1 MIGMIKGA
9 VVQVAPAALTVMVS
23 GVGFHVHIP
32 AGEEM
37 HVAIGKEILLH
48 TVLIAREDSLTL
60 YGFLD
65 PRQREIFALL
75 ISVSGVGPKTAINIL
90 GGIDPNRFLDEVVN
104 ENINYLSSL
113 PGIGKKSAQRIVLEL
128 KEKIVKQ
135 FQRQG
140 HRAGLNITE
149 DAVEALIALGY
160 SDVQARKATSGI
172 KADSVEALIKQAL
185 REMH

>member
-1 MIGMIKGA
+1 
-9 VVQVAPAALTVMVS
+9 MVS
-23 GVGFHVHIP
+23 GVGFLVHVP
-32 AGEEM
+32 AGAEM
-37 HVAIGKEILLH
+37 HIAIGQEILLY

-65 PRQREIFALL
+65 PRQREIFSLL
-75 ISVSGVGPKTAINIL
+75 IGVSGVGPKTAINIL
-90 GGIDPNRFLDEVVN
+90 GSIDPNRFLDEVVN

-128 KEKIVKQ
+128 KEKIIKH

-140 HRAGLNITE
+140 QRGQNIEE

-160 SDVQARKATSGI
+160 SDSQARKAVSGT
-172 KADSVEALIKQAL
+172 KADSLEGLIKQAL
-185 REMH
+185 KEMR

>member
-1 MIGMIKGA
+1 MISILKGT
-9 VVQVAPAALTVMVS
+9 VVQISPASLTVMVS
-23 GVGFHVHIP
+23 GVGFHVHVP
-32 AGEEM
+32 AREEM
-37 HVAIGKEILLH
+37 PVAIGQEILLY

-140 HRAGLNITE
+140 HRGGNIAE

>member
-1 MIGMIKGA
+1 MIGMLQGA

-23 GVGFHVHIP
+23 GVGFHVHVP
-32 AGEEM
+32 AGEELK
-37 HVAIGKEILLH
+37 VAVGQDVLLY

-60 YGFLD
+60 YGFID

-75 ISVSGVGPKTAINIL
+75 ISVSGVGPKTALNIL
-90 GGIDPNRFLDEVVN
+90 GGMEPNRFLDEVVN
-104 ENINYLSSL
+104 ENINYLSTL

-135 FQRQG
+135 FQRHA
-140 HRAGLNITE
+140 HRGIDITE

-160 SDVQARKATSGI
+160 SDVQARKATAGI

>member
-1 MIGMIKGA
+1 MIGMLKGS
-9 VVQVAPAALTVMVS
+9 VVQVTPAALTVMVS
-23 GVGFHVHIP
+23 GIGFHVHIP
-32 AGEEM
+32 AGDEVL
-37 HVAIGKEILLH
+37 VAVGQEILLH

-65 PRQREIFALL
+65 PRQREIFSLL
-75 ISVSGVGPKTAINIL
+75 IGVSGVGPKTAINIL
-90 GGIDPNRFLDEVVN
+90 GGMEPNRFLDEVVN

-128 KEKIVKQ
+128 KEKIVKH
-135 FQRQG
+135 FQRPGQRG
-140 HRAGLNITE
+140 GNITE

-160 SDVQARKATSGI
+160 SDAQARKATSGI

-185 REMH
+185 KEMH

>member
-1 MIGMIKGA
+1 MIGMLKGS
-9 VVQVAPAALTVMVS
+9 VVHVAPATLTVMVS
-23 GVGFHVHIP
+23 GVGFHVHVP

-37 HVAIGKEILLH
+37 HVAMGQEILIH

-65 PRQREIFALL
+65 PRQREIFSLL
-75 ISVSGVGPKTAINIL
+75 IGVSGVGPKTAINIL
-90 GGIDPNRFLDEVVN
+90 GGMDPNRFLDEVVN

-140 HRAGLNITE
+140 HRGLNIAE

-160 SDVQARKATSGI
+160 SDVQARKATAGI

>member
-1 MIGMIKGA
+1 MIGMLKGTVA
-9 VVQVAPAALTVMVS
+9 QAAPATLTVMVS
-23 GVGFHVHIP
+23 GVGFHVHVP
-32 AGEEM
+32 AGQELQTS
-37 HVAIGKEILLH
+37 VGQEILLY

-65 PRQREIFALL
+65 PRQREIFSLL
-75 ISVSGVGPKTAINIL
+75 IGVSGVGPKTAINIL
-90 GGIDPNRFLDEVVN
+90 GGMDPNRFLDEVVN

-128 KEKIVKQ
+128 KEKIVKH
-135 FQRQG
+135 FQRTGQRVG
-140 HRAGLNITE
+140 DIAE

-160 SDVQARKATSGI
+160 SDVQARKATAGI
-172 KADSVEALIKQAL
+172 KADSLEALIKQAL